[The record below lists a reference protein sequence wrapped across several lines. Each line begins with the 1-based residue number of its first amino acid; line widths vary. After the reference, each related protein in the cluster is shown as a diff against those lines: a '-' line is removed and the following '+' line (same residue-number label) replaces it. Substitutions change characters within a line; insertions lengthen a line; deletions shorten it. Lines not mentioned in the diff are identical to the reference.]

1 MTATEPARPP
11 ALTQVR
17 LHDAFWSPRLEANR
31 AHTLPALYA
40 KLQEVGA
47 LDAYDLPEYAKKG
60 ITIPKT
66 HHVTP
71 QMWWDSDVA
80 KWIEAASASLVTHP
94 DAALDAQI
102 DDVVERIAGAQQ
114 PDGYLN
120 TYFTAIE
127 PGKKLTNERDWH
139 ELYNAGHLI
148 EAAVTH
154 HQATGKTSLLDVVER
169 YARFL
174 AGVYGTGPGQRP
186 GYPGH
191 EEIELALLRLYHVT
205 GRREH
210 LDFARY
216 FLNQRGAL
224 PNYFE
229 TEALARGDDPRD
241 FWAGTYEYMQA
252 HVPVRE
258 QTQVVG
264 HAVRAMYLYAAMADL
279 AAADGDAALRAACER
294 LWADL
299 TRHSLYV
306 TGGLGPSASN
316 EGMTRPYDLP
326 NDTAYAET
334 CASVGLAFWARRMA
348 ALTGDGAYADV
359 MERALYN
366 TVLSGVSLSGDAFLY
381 ENPLESDGTHRR
393 WAWHACPCCPPNLAR
408 ILASLGEYVYAV
420 SAREV
425 TVNLYASSTL
435 RTDVAGHRLTLT
447 QEGAYPWRGDIH
459 LSVELDAPATFT
471 VRLRIPSWA
480 QGATL
485 TVNGEAVDA
494 TPQQGYAVVTREW
507 RSGDRLDLTLPLVPR
522 RTYAHPA
529 VRQDAGLVAL
539 EYGPLVYCAEGLDQ
553 DADLHALS
561 LPRGLALS
569 ARFDPEL
576 LGGVTI
582 IEGDAV
588 ADTVGGDDLY
598 SAAPPSTHP
607 TRLTA
612 IPYAVWDNREPT
624 PMRVW
629 LRETVR

>member
-1 MTATEPARPP
+1 MTTVDLSLPP
-11 ALTQVR
+11 ALTQVS

-31 AHTLPALYA
+31 ACTLPALHD
-40 KLQEVGA
+40 KLVEVGA
-47 LDAYDLPEYAKKG
+47 LDAFDLPEYAKRG
-60 ITIPKT
+60 ITIPKN
-66 HHVTP
+66 HQVTP

-102 DDVVERIAGAQQ
+102 DDAIARIAGAQQ

-127 PGKKLTNERDWH
+127 PDKKLTNERDWH

-154 HQATGKTSLLDVVER
+154 FQATGKTSLLDIMER
-169 YARFL
+169 YSRYL
-174 AGVYGTGPGQRP
+174 AGVYGPNPGQRP

-191 EEIELALLRLYHVT
+191 QEIELALLRLYHAT

-216 FLNQRGAL
+216 FLDQRGQQ
-224 PNYFE
+224 PPYFE
-229 TEALARGDDPRD
+229 TEALARGDNPQD

-252 HVPVRE
+252 HQPVRE
-258 QTQVVG
+258 QSQVVG
-264 HAVRAMYLYAAMADL
+264 HAVRAMYQYAAMADL
-279 AAADGDAALRAACER
+279 AAADGDADLRAACER
-294 LWADL
+294 LWDDL
-299 TRHSLYV
+299 TRHSLYL

-334 CASVGLAFWARRMA
+334 CAAVGLAFWARRMA
-348 ALTGDGAYADV
+348 ALTGDAKYADV

-366 TVLSGVSLSGDAFLY
+366 NVLSGVSLSGDRFLY

-393 WAWHACPCCPPNLAR
+393 WAWHPCPCCPPNLAR
-408 ILASLGEYVYAV
+408 LLASLGEYVYAV
-420 SAREV
+420 STQEV
-425 TVNLYASSTL
+425 TVNLYAGSTL
-435 RTDVAGHRLTLT
+435 RADVGGQHLTLT
-447 QEGAYPWRGDIH
+447 QESAYPWRGDIH

-471 VRLRIPSWA
+471 VRLRIPAWA

-485 TVNGEAVDA
+485 SVNGEPQTV
-494 TPQQGYAVVTREW
+494 TPDQGYAVLTRGW
-507 RSGDRLDLTLPLVPR
+507 RSGDRIDLTLPLLPR

-539 EYGPLVYCAEGLDQ
+539 EYGPLVYCVEGVDQ

-561 LPRGLALS
+561 LARDSALS
-569 ARFDPEL
+569 ARFDPDL
-576 LGGVTI
+576 LGGVTV
-582 IEGDAV
+582 IEGEAV
-588 ADTVGGDDLY
+588 ADAIGGYDLY
-598 SAAPPSTHP
+598 TSSPPE
-607 TRLTA
+607 TRPAHLKA

-629 LRETVR
+629 LRETAR

>member
-11 ALTQVR
+11 ALTQVSV
-17 LHDAFWSPRLEANR
+17 HDAFWSPRLEANR

-47 LDAYDLPEYAKKG
+47 LDSYDLPEYAKKG

-127 PGKKLTNERDWH
+127 PEKKLTNERDWH

-174 AGVYGTGPGQRP
+174 AGVYGPGPGQRP

-205 GRREH
+205 ARREH

-216 FLNQRGAL
+216 FLNQRGQQ

-381 ENPLESDGTHRR
+381 ENPLASDGTHRR
-393 WAWHACPCCPPNLAR
+393 WAWHPCPCCPPNVAR
-408 ILASLGEYVYAV
+408 LLASLGEYVYAV
-420 SAREV
+420 SADAV
-425 TVNLYASSTL
+425 TVNVYAGSTL
-435 RTDVAGHRLTLT
+435 RADVGGRTLTLT

-459 LSVELDAPATFT
+459 LGVALDAPATFT
-471 VRLRIPSWA
+471 VRLRIPAWA
-480 QGATL
+480 GGATL

-494 TPQQGYAVVTREW
+494 APQQGYAVVTREW
-507 RSGDRLDLTLPLVPR
+507 RGGDRLDLTLPLLPR

-539 EYGPLVYCAEGLDQ
+539 EYGPLVYCVEGVDVS
-553 DADLHALS
+553 ADLHALS
-561 LPRGLALS
+561 LPRGAALT
-569 ARFDPEL
+569 ARHDPTL
-576 LGGVTI
+576 LGGVTV
-582 IEGDAV
+582 IEADAV
-588 ADTVGGDDLY
+588 ADEPTGDNLY
-598 SAAPPSTHP
+598 TDTPPA
-607 TRLTA
+607 TRPARVTA
-612 IPYAVWDNREPT
+612 IPYAVWANREPT

-629 LRETVR
+629 LREGGA

>member
-1 MTATEPARPP
+1 MTATDPARPP
-11 ALTQVR
+11 ALTQVSV
-17 LHDAFWSPRLEANR
+17 HDAFWSPRLEANR

-47 LDAYDLPEYAKKG
+47 LDSYDLPEYAKRG
-60 ITIPKT
+60 LTIPKT

-102 DDVVERIAGAQQ
+102 DDVVARIAGAQQ

-154 HQATGKTSLLDVVER
+154 HQATGKTSLLNVVER

-174 AGVYGTGPGQRP
+174 AGVYGTGEGQRP

-191 EEIELALLRLYHVT
+191 EEIELALLRLYRVT

-348 ALTGDGAYADV
+348 ALTGDGQYADV

-366 TVLSGVSLSGDAFLY
+366 TVLSGVSLSGDRFLY

-393 WAWHACPCCPPNLAR
+393 WAWHPCPCCPPNVAR
-408 ILASLGEYVYAV
+408 LLASLGEYVYAV
-420 SAREV
+420 SADAV
-425 TVNLYASSTL
+425 TVNLYAGSTL
-435 RTDVAGHRLTLT
+435 RTDVGGRTLTLT

-459 LSVELDAPATFT
+459 LGVALDAPATFT
-471 VRLRIPSWA
+471 VRLRIPAWA
-480 QGATL
+480 RGATL

-507 RSGDRLDLTLPLVPR
+507 RGGDRLDLTLPLEPR

-539 EYGPLVYCAEGLDQ
+539 EYGPLVYCVEGVDVS
-553 DADLHALS
+553 ADLHALS
-561 LPRGLALS
+561 LPRGAALT
-569 ARFDPEL
+569 ARHDPTL
-576 LGGVTI
+576 LGGVTVL
-582 IEGDAV
+582 EADAV
-588 ADTVGGDDLY
+588 ADVPIGDDLY
-598 SAAPPSTHP
+598 TGTPPA
-607 TRLTA
+607 TRPARVTA
-612 IPYAVWDNREPT
+612 IPYAVWANREPT

-629 LRETVR
+629 LREGGA

>member
-1 MTATEPARPP
+1 MTRTLTLPP

-17 LHDAFWSPRLEANR
+17 VHDAFWSPRLEANR
-31 AHTLPALYA
+31 ACTLPVLHG

-47 LDAYDLPEYAKKG
+47 LDAFDLDAYAERG

-94 DAALDAQI
+94 DPALDAQL
-102 DDVVERIAGAQQ
+102 DDVIARIAGAQQ
-114 PDGYLN
+114 PDGYMN

-127 PGKKLTNERDWH
+127 PDRKLTNERDWH

-154 HQATGKTSLLDVVER
+154 YQATGKTSLLDVVER

-174 AGVYGTGPGQRP
+174 SGVYGTGQGQRP

-191 EEIELALLRLYHVT
+191 EEIELALLRLYHAT

-216 FLNQRGAL
+216 FIDQRGQF

-229 TEALARGDDPRD
+229 TEALARGDNPQD

-252 HVPVRE
+252 HQPVRE
-258 QTQVVG
+258 QSQVVG
-264 HAVRAMYLYAAMADL
+264 HAVRAVYLYAAMADL
-279 AAADGDAALRAACER
+279 AAADGDAGLRAACER
-294 LWADL
+294 LWDDL

-326 NDTAYAET
+326 NDSAYAET
-334 CASVGLAFWARRMA
+334 CAAVGLAFWARRMA
-348 ALTGDGAYADV
+348 ALTGDAKYADV

-366 TVLSGVSLSGDAFLY
+366 NVLSGVSLAGDRFLY

-408 ILASLGEYVYAV
+408 LLASLGEYVYAV
-420 SAREV
+420 SAQDV
-425 TVNLYASSTL
+425 TVNLYVGSTL
-435 RTDVAGHRLTLT
+435 SADVAGHALTLT
-447 QEGAYPWRGDIH
+447 QEGAYPWRGDVH
-459 LSVELDAPATFT
+459 FSMELDSPATFAL
-471 VRLRIPSWA
+471 RLRIPAWA

-485 TVNGEAVDA
+485 SVNGEAQAV
-494 TPQQGYAVVTREW
+494 TPQQGYAVLTREW
-507 RSGDRLDLTLPLVPR
+507 HSGDRIDLTLPLVPR
-522 RTYAHPA
+522 RVYAHPA
-529 VRQDAGLVAL
+529 VPQDAGLVSLA
-539 EYGPLVYCAEGLDQ
+539 YGPLVYCVEGVDQ
-553 DADLHALS
+553 DAALHALS
-561 LPRGLALS
+561 VPRGAALS
-569 ARFDPEL
+569 ARFDPDL
-576 LGGVTI
+576 LGGVTV

-588 ADTVGGDDLY
+588 ADTATTADLY
-598 SAAPPSTHP
+598 TDVPPP
-607 TRLTA
+607 TRPARVTA

-629 LRETVR
+629 LRESAR

>member
-1 MTATEPARPP
+1 MTTTELSLPP
-11 ALTQVR
+11 ALTQVQ

-31 AHTLPALYA
+31 AHTLPALHR
-40 KLQEVGA
+40 KLVEVGA
-47 LDAYDLPEYAKKG
+47 LDAFDLPAYAERG
-60 ITIPKT
+60 LTIPKT

-102 DDVVERIAGAQQ
+102 DDTIARMVRAQQ
-114 PDGYLN
+114 QDGYLN

-127 PGKKLTNERDWH
+127 PERKLTNERDWH

-154 HQATGKTSLLDVVER
+154 HRSTGKTSLLDVVER
-169 YARFL
+169 YVRFL
-174 AGVYGTGPGQRP
+174 SGVYGTGEGQRP

-191 EEIELALLRLYHVT
+191 EEIELALLRLYHAT

-216 FLNQRGAL
+216 FLNQRGQT

-229 TEALARGDDPRD
+229 TEALARGDDPQE

-258 QTQVVG
+258 QSQVVG

-279 AAADGDAALRAACER
+279 AAADGDPQLRTACER
-294 LWADL
+294 LWNDL

-334 CASVGLAFWARRMA
+334 CAAVGLAFWARRMA
-348 ALTGDGAYADV
+348 ALTGEGRYADV
-359 MERALYN
+359 MERSLYN
-366 TVLSGVSLSGDAFLY
+366 NVLSGVSLGGDHFLY

-393 WAWHACPCCPPNLAR
+393 WAWHACPCCPPNVAR
-408 ILASLGEYVYAV
+408 LLASLGEYVYAV

-425 TVNLYASSTL
+425 TVNLYAGSTL
-435 RTDVAGHRLTLT
+435 QAEVGGRALTLT
-447 QEGAYPWRGDIH
+447 QEGMYPWRGDIH
-459 LSVELDAPATFT
+459 LFMTLDAPATFT
-471 VRLRIPSWA
+471 VRLRIPAWA

-485 TVNGEAVDA
+485 NVNGEAVA
-494 TPQQGYAVVTREW
+494 VTPQQGYAVVTREW
-507 RSGDRLDLTLPLVPR
+507 SAGDTIDLMLPLVPR

-539 EYGPLVYCAEGLDQ
+539 EYGPLVYCVEGLDQ
-553 DADLHALS
+553 RADLHALS
-561 LPRGLALS
+561 LPRDSALD
-569 ARFDPEL
+569 ARFDPDL
-576 LGGVTI
+576 LGGVTV
-582 IEGDAV
+582 IEGAAV
-588 ADTVGGDDLY
+588 IDTAATADLY
-598 SAAPPSTHP
+598 SGSPPTTRP
-607 TRLTA
+607 TLLRA

-629 LRETVR
+629 LRERVG